1 MTSPSLQFIQLVAGN
16 HHVSIGVGVLEG
28 LEGLQVL
35 RHLLQTNLQQQL
47 TFQSKEPNNLLQ
59 RSC

>member
-1 MTSPSLQFIQLVAGN
+1 MTSPSLYFIQLVAGN
-16 HHVSIGVGVLEG
+16 HHVSIVVRVLEG

-47 TFQSKEPNNLLQ
+47 MFQSKERNNLLQ
-59 RSC
+59 SSC